1 MGLETFSAEETA
13 AWGPV
18 CSFFSSSELLSRRRV
33 PALTGD
39 GGLASSIVIDFGRY
53 LGNADE
59 ALRFRE
65 RRVEVRRGGTP
76 CGVEESDCLVGVS
89 ASVEDLPSEADTRLR
104 VTALDSGVVSLL
116 ET

>member
-1 MGLETFSAEETA
+1 MGLEIFSAGETA
-13 AWGPV
+13 AWGLV

-39 GGLASSIVIDFGRY
+39 GLASSIVIDFGRY
-53 LGNADE
+53 LGNADD
-59 ALRFRE
+59 ALRFRG
-65 RRVEVRRGGTP
+65 RRAEVRRGGTP
-76 CGVEESDCLVGVS
+76 CGVEESDCLAGVS
-89 ASVEDLPSEADTRLR
+89 ASVEDLCSEADTRLR